1 MTETSGLGKLLMHL
15 KNYSLG
21 SILVT
26 GAGLISFPIFTRLL
40 STDEYGLL
48 SLIAVTITFLVA
60 IGKLGLQN
68 PIVRFYS
75 DAESEKDGWN
85 LDKFYATV
93 VYGMLGIGTIATLIW
108 LLVVYV
114 SPDSWWNDP
123 RLKVLFTVTA
133 ILVIVRIMESAFAN
147 IFRARQLSKRLVIY
161 RVIRKYSILTGIVI
175 TLYFISRDL
184 IGLYVATI
192 IVELSAVLIL
202 SALVLRNVKLSIKEF
217 SPALLKQMLI
227 FGIPL
232 VGYELAWTLLNIG
245 DRYLI
250 QAYLGASELGVY
262 AAAYSLCDYVRI
274 IVIMSLYQALPPIYI
289 RMWNKKGE
297 AATRAFVEKSLYFY
311 ILIGF
316 PVIAGLSVVGPGL
329 LTLLA
334 SEKYSS
340 GAVIIPYV
348 IAGMVING
356 SVAFFSAGL
365 YIHKKGKILMLL
377 TLLSAV
383 VNVILNIILIPEYGI
398 TGAAIATLVS
408 YVLLATSNKM
418 VSSKI
423 LNIKI
428 PWIPVFKFG
437 FSAILMYIAII
448 QIVTSSPFF
457 TLILQIFLGG
467 IIYAVAVFSV
477 DTQIRNI
484 ARDYLY
490 KFRNR

>member
-1 MTETSGLGKLLMHL
+1 MKEGSGLSKLLMHL

-21 SILVT
+21 SVLVT
-26 GAGLISFPIFTRLL
+26 GAGFISFPIFTRLL

-48 SLIAVTITFLVA
+48 SLIAVTLTFLVA
-60 IGKLGLQN
+60 VGKLGLQN

-75 DAESEKDGWN
+75 DAESKKDGWS
-85 LDKFYATV
+85 LDNFYATV
-93 VYGMLGIGTIATLIW
+93 IYGMLGIGTIATLIW
-108 LLVVYV
+108 LLIVYV
-114 SPDSWWNDP
+114 SPESWWNDP
-123 RLKVLFTVTA
+123 RLKALFTLTA

-147 IFRARQLSKRLVIY
+147 IFRARQLSKKLVTY
-161 RVIRKYSILTGIVI
+161 RVIRKYSILTAIVI
-175 TLYFISRDL
+175 TLFFISRDL
-184 IGLYVATI
+184 TGLYTATI
-192 IVELSAVLIL
+192 LVEFIAVVMLSV
-202 SALVLRNVKLSIKEF
+202 LVLKNVKLSINEF
-217 SPALLKQMLI
+217 NPARLKLMLI

-232 VGYELAWTLLNIG
+232 VGHELAWTLLNIG

-250 QAYLGASELGVY
+250 QAYLGASQLGVY
-262 AAAYSLCDYVRI
+262 AAAYSLSDYVRI

-289 RMWNKKGE
+289 RMWNEKGE

-311 ILIGF
+311 ILVGF
-316 PVIAGLSVVGPGL
+316 PVIAGLSVVGPEL

-348 IAGMVING
+348 ITGMVING

-377 TLLSAV
+377 TVLSAG
-383 VNVILNIILIPEYGI
+383 VNVILNVILIPEYGI

-423 LNIKI
+423 FNINI
-428 PWIPVFKFG
+428 PWVPIFKFG
-437 FSAILMYIAII
+437 FSALLMYLAII
-448 QIVTSSPFF
+448 QIVTSSPLL
-457 TLILQIFLGG
+457 TLVLQMVLGG
-467 IIYAVAVFSV
+467 IIYAIAVFAIDV
-477 DTQIRNI
+477 QIRNI
-484 ARDYLY
+484 TKDYFY
-490 KFRNR
+490 KIRNR

>member
-1 MTETSGLGKLLMHL
+1 MKEGSGLNKLFMHI

-26 GAGLISFPIFTRLL
+26 GAGFISFPIFTRLL

-48 SLIAVTITFLVA
+48 SLVAVTLTFLVA
-60 IGKLGLQN
+60 VGKLGLQN

-75 DAESEKDGWN
+75 DAESGKDGID
-85 LDKFYATV
+85 LKKFYATV

-108 LLVVYV
+108 LFIVYV

-123 RLKVLFTVTA
+123 RLKALFTITA
-133 ILVIVRIMESAFAN
+133 ILVIIRIMESAFAN
-147 IFRARQLSKRLVIY
+147 IFRARQLSKKLVTY
-161 RVIRKYSILTGIVI
+161 RVIRKYSILTGVVI

-184 IGLYVATI
+184 IGLYSATI
-192 IVELSAVLIL
+192 VVELAAVITL
-202 SALVLRNVKLSIKEF
+202 SVLVLKNVKLSIKEF
-217 SPALLKQMLI
+217 SPALLKKMLI

-250 QAYLGASELGVY
+250 QVYLGASQLGVY

-289 RMWNKKGE
+289 RMWNEKGE
-297 AATRAFVEKSLYFY
+297 AATRAFVEKSLFFY
-311 ILIGF
+311 ILVGF

-348 IAGMVING
+348 ITGMVING

-365 YIHKKGKILMLL
+365 YIHKKGKILMLI
-377 TLLSAV
+377 TMVTAA
-383 VNVILNIILIPEYGI
+383 VNVALNVVLIPEYGI
-398 TGAAIATLVS
+398 TGAAIATLIS
-408 YVLLATSNKM
+408 YVLLATANKM

-423 LNIKI
+423 LNIEI
-428 PWIPVFKFG
+428 PWIPIFKFG
-437 FSAILMYIAII
+437 FSAFLMYAAIT
-448 QIVTSSPFF
+448 QIVTSSPLL
-457 TLILQIFLGG
+457 TLLLQMVLGG
-467 IIYAVAVFSV
+467 IIYAISVFAI
-477 DTQIRNI
+477 DAQIRNI
-484 ARDYLY
+484 TKDYFY
-490 KFRNR
+490 KIRNR